1 MRLDS
6 TGRAEDDVQLSLKA
20 KMTAA
25 FGAVIFMA
33 LMSSLVAFYQLSEI
47 SQIQQNIKTKR
58 MPVALS
64 AAQVNGAI
72 SEASFQ
78 FRNYMIYGDDTE
90 LAAKYDG
97 LRRAAWEHLLNEI
110 EKMKSLVTGED
121 QNTLAQLE
129 DHVRNGNIK
138 IQMDAMPDLIGR
150 GPAARQRALE
160 RMKAGSGLAAKS
172 KADSAVLTKSVLDAL
187 DKDNERLTSLQRTAR
202 ITGVV
207 LLFATIG
214 IVVLMGVIFSKH
226 LTEFVKV
233 LVERMT
239 LIADGDL
246 RGAALPVDSGDE
258 TAMVFGSMNTM
269 QASLK
274 RTITSVS
281 ESAERVASASEE
293 ISSSATEIAQSSE
306 IQKDQT
312 AQVATAM
319 QQMAATVTQ
328 VNQASAMASENAR
341 SAGELARTGG
351 KIVADTVEMIR
362 GVADSTRETAGKIEK
377 LGRSGDQIGVII
389 GVIDDIAD
397 QTNLLALNAAI
408 EAARAGEQGRGFAVV
423 ADEVRKLAERTT
435 KATKEVSEKILTIQ
449 DETKT
454 AVEAMKAGNS
464 KVEAGVSAANQA
476 SDALQKIIASAMGMQ
491 EMVTHIA
498 TAAVEQN
505 SAASDVNQSMDE
517 IAKMVQASSVSA
529 RESAKACQDLSSL
542 GMDLQQIVNRFKTGG
557 EKEIYRA
564 AYRPASQEFA
574 QLQ

>member
-1 MRLDS
+1 MR
-6 TGRAEDDVQLSLKA
+6 LSLKA
-20 KMTAA
+20 KMMAA

-33 LMSSLVAFYQLSEI
+33 LMSSAVTFYQLSEI
-47 SQIQQNIKTKR
+47 SQVQQYIKAKR
-58 MPVALS
+58 IPVALS
-64 AAQVNGAI
+64 AAQVSGAI

-78 FRNYMIYGDDTE
+78 FRNYMIYGDDPE

-97 LRRAAWEHLLNEI
+97 LRQAAWNHLFGEI
-110 EKMKSLVTGED
+110 NKMKSLATDED
-121 QNTLAQLE
+121 RKTLAQLE

-138 IQMDAMPDLIGR
+138 IQMDTMPDLIGR
-150 GPAARQRALE
+150 GPAARQRAME
-160 RMKAGSGLAAKS
+160 RMKAGSGLAARS
-172 KADSAVLTKSVLDAL
+172 KADSAVLTKSVQDAL
-187 DKDNERLTSLQRTAR
+187 DKDNERLTSMQHTAR
-202 ITGVV
+202 VTGVI
-207 LLFATIG
+207 LLMATISF
-214 IVVLMGVIFSKH
+214 VVLMGVFFSKH
-226 LTEFVKV
+226 LTDFVQV
-233 LVERMT
+233 LVERMK

-246 RGAALPVDSGDE
+246 RAAALPVDSGDE
-258 TAMVFGSMNTM
+258 TAMVFDGMNTM

-274 RTITSVS
+274 QTITSVS

-306 IQKDQT
+306 TQKDQT

-328 VNQASAMASENAR
+328 VNDASAMASENAR

-351 KIVADTVEMIR
+351 KIVSDTVEMIR
-362 GVADSTRETAGKIEK
+362 SLADSTRETAEKIEK

-435 KATKEVSEKILTIQ
+435 KATKEVSGMILTIQ
-449 DETKT
+449 NETKT
-454 AVEAMKAGNS
+454 AVEAMKAGTN

-476 SDALQKIIASAMGMQ
+476 SDALQKIIASSEGMQ

-505 SAASDVNQSMDE
+505 SAARDINVSMEE
-517 IAKMVQASSVSA
+517 IAKMVQTSSVSA
-529 RESAKACQDLSSL
+529 RESAKACQELSSL

-557 EKEIYRA
+557 EKEMYRA
-564 AYRPASQEFA
+564 AYQPASQEFA
-574 QLQ
+574 RLQ